1 MVNNA
6 VMTWLTHVAN
16 VSHSVK
22 GSIRTQLKYV
32 NATFSK
38 RESLGAYLHNIL
50 IAGFQ

>member
-6 VMTWLTHVAN
+6 VMTWLTHGAN

-22 GSIRTQLKYV
+22 GSIRTQLNDV
-32 NATFSK
+32 NVTFSK

-50 IAGFQ
+50 IAGF